1 MAREK
6 GSVKWFSN
14 EKGYGFIEREN
25 GEDVFVHHSDIQGE
39 GFKTLRQGEAV
50 DFEVLPAEKGP
61 KAQNVVREEERGTAE
76 ASGREADGGR
86 RTAADREPAT
96 EGRGGGSVEASET
109 EERGE
114 ESLANQLKEKL
125 GKRFFGGRDS

>member
-1 MAREK
+1 MARET

-39 GFKTLRQGEAV
+39 GFKTLRQGEEV
-50 DFEVLPAEKGP
+50 DFEVLPADKGP
-61 KAQNVVREEERGTAE
+61 KAQNVVREEDRGSVAGSETATGTAE
-76 ASGREADGGR
+76 
-86 RTAADREPAT
+86 REPAGT
-96 EGRGGGSVEASET
+96 TGSESRGGGSAEST
-109 EERGE
+109 ESAERGE